1 MEGGVGMEEER
12 REGGSAQTSPKRRLP
27 GSRELSPSPGTWA
40 PSLVREGATGSG
52 RLGIAPQLGGTAN
65 RATHQSF
72 YSASD
77 CCRNNSKIT
86 EETG

>member
-1 MEGGVGMEEER
+1 MEEER
-12 REGGSAQTSPKRRLP
+12 REGGSVQTSPQQRLP
-27 GSRELSPSPGTWA
+27 GSRELSPSPGMWA
-40 PSLVREGATGSG
+40 PSLVRERARESG

-72 YSASD
+72 YSGSD